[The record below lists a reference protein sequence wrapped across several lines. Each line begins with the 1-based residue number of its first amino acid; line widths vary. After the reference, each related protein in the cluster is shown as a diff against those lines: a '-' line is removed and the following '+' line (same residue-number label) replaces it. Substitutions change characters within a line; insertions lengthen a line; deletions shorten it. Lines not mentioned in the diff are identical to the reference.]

1 MKDKTP
7 EQKWERVQA
16 QVQDGVLNTYPN
28 PDRCGCP
35 DDAGILALARRAA
48 QFDDT
53 IEDDPQWKHVTHCSP
68 CYAHYLETFRN
79 VRLKKPV
86 TSAE

>member
-1 MKDKTP
+1 MKDETP

-16 QVQDGVLNTYPN
+16 QVQDGVLNGYPN
-28 PDRCGCP
+28 PDRRGCP
-35 DDAGILALARRAA
+35 DDAAILVLAKRSA

-68 CYAHYLETFRN
+68 CYAQYLETFKN
-79 VRLKKPV
+79 VRLRKPV

>member
-1 MKDKTP
+1 MKDETP
-7 EQKWERVQA
+7 EQKWKRVQA
-16 QVQDGVLNTYPN
+16 QVQDGVLNAYPN
-28 PDRCGCP
+28 PDRRGCP
-35 DDAGILALARRAA
+35 DGAGILALATRSA

-68 CYAHYLETFRN
+68 CYAQYLETFKI
-79 VRLKKPV
+79 VRLRKPA

>member
-1 MKDKTP
+1 MKDETP
-7 EQKWERVQA
+7 EQKWERVRA
-16 QVQDGVLNTYPN
+16 QVQDGVLNAYPN
-28 PDRCGCP
+28 PDLRGCP
-35 DDAGILALARRAA
+35 DDAGILALARRSA

-68 CYAHYLETFRN
+68 CYAQYLETFKN
-79 VRLKKPV
+79 VRLRKPV